1 MSGKA
6 RHRDPTRS
14 SHAFTARRYGHTWVV
29 LAVLV
34 RFPFAARP
42 WALPVLVDLD
52 RTEADDLARGRPH
65 RTPAQV
71 LCRLLRLL
79 MIRVPGRRF
88 VFAGDAGYGRHEVA
102 RFCRRHRPR
111 LTLVSKLHP
120 DANRYDPP
128 GAYRG
133 RGRPPGTAGVRA
145 TSMSSASRR
154 TGSSPAAARS
164 RCGGRASA
172 TRPAP
177 TATSSWTAPTLRSP
191 RSRS

>member
-1 MSGKA
+1 MLRPPEA
-6 RHRDPTRS
+6 APL
-14 SHAFTARRYGHTWVV
+14 
-29 LAVLV
+29 LA
-34 RFPFAARP
+34 PFAAEFTAPTAARVHTLFAAALLTTGPYSSTWTASRP
-42 WALPVLVDLD
+42 TTSPAAAP
-52 RTEADDLARGRPH
+52 TARPH

-71 LCRLLRLL
+71 LCVLLRLL

-111 LTLVSKLHP
+111 LTLVSKRHP

-172 TRPAP
+172 TRSAP